1 LGPVDVS
8 GQPNFEKTSFGR
20 PILFIFT
27 TLTTQNLCSVSIVK
41 KGATVV
47 THFWVPAQKIIKYKK
62 KSRKYYQKIIAVRR
76 GCQSALKMVK
86 NWLRRFKITKIKI
99 WQYFVD

>member
-27 TLTTQNLCSVSIVK
+27 ILTTQNPCSINTVK
-41 KGATVV
+41 RGATVI
-47 THFWVPAQKIIKYKK
+47 THFLAPGTKNKK
-62 KSRKYYQKIIAVRR
+62 NKKYYQKI
-76 GCQSALKMVK
+76 
-86 NWLRRFKITKIKI
+86 
-99 WQYFVD
+99 